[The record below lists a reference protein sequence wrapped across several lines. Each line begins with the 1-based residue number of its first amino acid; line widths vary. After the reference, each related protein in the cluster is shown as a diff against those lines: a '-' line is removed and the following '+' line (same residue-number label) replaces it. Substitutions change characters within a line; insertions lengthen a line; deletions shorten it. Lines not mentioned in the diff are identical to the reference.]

1 MTQLSQ
7 GINIS
12 SRVTFKPKFSDSD
25 KGYYVFFYRITVVN
39 HNDFEVQLLARHWE
53 IFDSNGMHTLV
64 DGEGVVGEK
73 PILASG
79 ESFTYESACNLT
91 TGIGRM
97 KGYYQMV
104 RTETGEIFNASIP
117 EFKLEVAYML
127 N

>member
-1 MTQLSQ
+1 MTQLTQ
-7 GINIS
+7 GMSIG
-12 SRVTFKPKFSDSD
+12 SRVTFKSEFSDPV
-25 KGYYVFFYRITVVN
+25 KGYYVFFYRITVEN
-39 HNDFEVQLLARHWE
+39 HNPFEVQLLSRHWE
-53 IFDSNGMHTLV
+53 IFDSNGMRTIV

-73 PILASG
+73 PILAPG

-97 KGYYQMV
+97 KGFYTMIQ
-104 RTETGEIFNASIP
+104 TENKRKFKADIP